1 MIFNHPRNLFE
12 ELDIESGGSS
22 PFPPVDYVEGMWVG
36 FPPVGYIEGMA
47 ADCRQFFQSDQQFCE
62 GRLFQS
68 DAFVAKGVPLS
79 FQFLKVRRPAFFSV
93 PQGVLTPFFQSDQQ
107 CCEGRLFFQSDQQC
121 CEGRRASSLISSVAK
136 SVPPSLISSVAKGV
150 PLTLISSVAKGV
162 PLSFSF
168 LKVSRSKHSIVFIFE
183 VFRPKHSIVFSLPS
197 SFLCTSDHNIRDI
210 STILIIIFVILVQSL
225 SDIIFV
231 ISVQSLSGC
240 PMKLRGLV

>member
-1 MIFNHPRNLFE
+1 MIVDIRD
-12 ELDIESGGSS
+12 ELVDVVLEVSQIFKCALAITLIVDIRDELVEAS
-22 PFPPVDYVEGMWVG
+22 PF
-36 FPPVGYIEGMA
+36 
-47 ADCRQFFQSDQQFCE
+47 S
-62 GRLFQS
+62 LS

-168 LKVSRSKHSIVFIFE
+168 LKVFG
-183 VFRPKHSIVFSLPS
+183 PKHSIVFMCLDQN
-197 SFLCTSDHNIRDI
+197 TR
-210 STILIIIFVILVQSL
+210 
-225 SDIIFV
+225 
-231 ISVQSLSGC
+231 
-240 PMKLRGLV
+240 

>member
-1 MIFNHPRNLFE
+1 MNLSKDVRFA
-12 ELDIESGGSS
+12 SK
-22 PFPPVDYVEGMWVG
+22 
-36 FPPVGYIEGMA
+36 MA
-47 ADCRQFFQSDQQFCE
+47 CLRTADCRLQVCTRSSSLISSFAKGVLSSPGFYVFRSS
-62 GRLFQS
+62 RS

-168 LKVSRSKHSIVFIFE
+168 LKVFG
-183 VFRPKHSIVFSLPS
+183 PKHSIVFMCLDQN
-197 SFLCTSDHNIRDI
+197 TR
-210 STILIIIFVILVQSL
+210 
-225 SDIIFV
+225 
-231 ISVQSLSGC
+231 
-240 PMKLRGLV
+240 